1 MEEKRCCII
10 HNYYVC
16 PVCKTGYCKPFGEVK
31 TRPIQKCRKCN
42 KTVRMTIN
50 GKELKKLLTI
60 YFRKYI
66 IKAVKAIV
74 LNTKS
79 QYNSIRRKSKWQK

>member
-1 MEEKRCCII
+1 M
-10 HNYYVC
+10 
-16 PVCKTGYCKPFGEVK
+16 
-31 TRPIQKCRKCN
+31 
-42 KTVRMTIN
+42 
-50 GKELKKLLTI
+50 TI

-79 QYNSIRRKSKWQK
+79 QYNSIRRKSSKIVITQYDTQINTNTLQQDGFTEAATAEKLFYADRQTKTLEFVGRM

>member
-1 MEEKRCCII
+1 MI
-10 HNYYVC
+10 
-16 PVCKTGYCKPFGEVK
+16 
-31 TRPIQKCRKCN
+31 
-42 KTVRMTIN
+42 
-50 GKELKKLLTI
+50 I

>member
-1 MEEKRCCII
+1 M
-10 HNYYVC
+10 
-16 PVCKTGYCKPFGEVK
+16 
-31 TRPIQKCRKCN
+31 
-42 KTVRMTIN
+42 
-50 GKELKKLLTI
+50 TI

-79 QYNSIRRKSKWQK
+79 QYNSIAGGKNVVTAWRITEGTKSKIVITQHDTQINTNTLQQDGFTEAATAEKLFYADRQTKTLEFVGRM